1 MPLWSGEGLT
11 LYSKR
16 YESTFSEEVFKV
28 RLENYKTRL
37 RDSSSARP
45 QRKKSARTERL
56 FMNLIF
62 KYFSKICRN
71 PSFIKIW
78 QEWRVLYMK
87 TNINGWTYLAE
98 FFLQWKMYHRK
109 VVEKTQTHISSS
121 IYIYIYIYIFKSS
134 RLWDVKKMVEPERPQ
149 WQHSAC
155 AFHAGYRRIQTHV
168 QNTKYCFYSFYTATM
183 VTRKRL
189 NVTFTLTVSVLY
201 SQ

>member
-71 PSFIKIW
+71 PSFIKI
-78 QEWRVLYMK
+78 
-87 TNINGWTYLAE
+87 
-98 FFLQWKMYHRK
+98 
-109 VVEKTQTHISSS
+109 
-121 IYIYIYIYIFKSS
+121 
-134 RLWDVKKMVEPERPQ
+134 
-149 WQHSAC
+149 
-155 AFHAGYRRIQTHV
+155 
-168 QNTKYCFYSFYTATM
+168 
-183 VTRKRL
+183 
-189 NVTFTLTVSVLY
+189 
-201 SQ
+201 